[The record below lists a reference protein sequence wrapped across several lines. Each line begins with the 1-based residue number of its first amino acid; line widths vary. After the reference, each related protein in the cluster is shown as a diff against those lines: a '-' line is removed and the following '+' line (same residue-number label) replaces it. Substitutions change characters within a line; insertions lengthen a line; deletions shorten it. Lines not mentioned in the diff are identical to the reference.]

1 MTQDIGSGNHK
12 RPSSADIET
21 AEKMAVMRERLANA
35 KARDEEIM
43 RTLSAIQKEQ
53 AQTNILLALGNQRF
67 DAIEAS
73 HKSFKE
79 DTTTR
84 LDAIESSANKR
95 IEALEADKRGPV
107 AIVLSVLSAL
117 GSGATAWFR

>member
-1 MTQDIGSGNHK
+1 MTEEIGSDKHK
-12 RPSSADIET
+12 RPSSADIEA

-67 DAIEAS
+67 DAIEQS

-84 LDAIESSANKR
+84 LEAIE
-95 IEALEADKRGPV
+95 ADRRSTG
-107 AIVLSVLSAL
+107 AIV
-117 GSGATAWFR
+117 